1 MTCSFLVA
9 LCNCSC
15 VTVAM
20 GVVNDYFVALSCLCS
35 IRRMLDY
42 THTRIK
48 AVRFDLSSEGEG
60 DPVKLLKSTTHST
73 ATQQVTVSLLL
84 WLAMLIAIPVAL
96 SRSPQRLSWWRVYWP
111 GTSIFAIRVLDA
123 ARFHHILRTDLV
135 DDHCFRQ
142 SGRFLL
148 EMRLLR
154 ACRY

>member
-35 IRRMLDY
+35 IRRMLDH

-60 DPVKLLKSTTHST
+60 DPVKLNNAFHRDT
-73 ATQQVTVSLLL
+73 AGHCLSFIVVSNANSYPCGLEPLSSKAVMVEGLL
-84 WLAMLIAIPVAL
+84 AGNIDICHQGSGCSPVP
-96 SRSPQRLSWWRVYWP
+96 S
-111 GTSIFAIRVLDA
+111 
-123 ARFHHILRTDLV
+123 HI
-135 DDHCFRQ
+135 
-142 SGRFLL
+142 
-148 EMRLLR
+148 EN
-154 ACRY
+154 